1 VARSAILLQ
10 KHETSR
16 ARLRAILK
24 YILIMAAIRV
34 LLQIATTQP
43 ERNVQEVREYD
54 LSLDVDYNGLKYS
67 GKVTVDLESIG
78 DVSLNA
84 VGQQINGVTS
94 GIKRVP
100 FKHDGK
106 VLAIQ
111 TGKFSGPL
119 EIEFNTKISDNFT
132 GFYKASYGDGYI
144 LSTHLEAVQA
154 RKVFPCLDHPAYKA
168 TFRVKVRTDAN
179 LSVISNMPIESET
192 TEDGKKTTTFQK
204 TPKMSTYLLYLGV
217 GKFFQEKGR
226 HGETELYAAYAD
238 RPTGRI
244 NTGFSFEATQKVLDY
259 YESYFGIPFQ
269 LPKLHNVA
277 VPEFAYGAMEN
288 WGAITY
294 REILLHVDKD
304 TSIRAKKSV
313 AHVIAHEIAHM
324 WFGDLVTMKWWDDLW
339 LNESF
344 ATFMDYKST
353 DRAYPDW
360 KVWQDF
366 VRTSTS
372 GAMGRDSLTKTH
384 PIMANVHDP
393 EEIEE
398 LFDEISYGKGASIL
412 RMIEAYIGSE
422 NFKRGVAQYLQ
433 KFRYSNASGHDL
445 WSNLQ
450 EASGTDVSRIME
462 GWISQEGFP
471 VVKVSLTGNKLV
483 LEQERFLLTGGTS
496 KQIWP
501 IPVTMSVDGKT
512 QSLLLDKKKSEINL
526 ATTPRSIKLNVDQT
540 GFYIVQYDGKALHD
554 LVWKGRLS
562 PFDRWGLINDAKAFL
577 LSGRM
582 PFKEYLN
589 LVEKYQNEEEYLPAI
604 ELSDQLSFLY
614 QIAPSKLAETSRRF
628 HSAGLKIF
636 ETKKDD
642 NSTTLKGVIAARL
655 TLLDDAYAKSA
666 GSKFKDLAS
675 VEPDMKRSVVMGYAR
690 SSNDYDGL
698 ISRYTKSATD
708 EERLRFLEG
717 LVSFKNSELI
727 SKTLDFALSG
737 KVKRQDVRNVILY
750 ATSNPDGRTVVWQW
764 FKKNMTKLEAMY
776 AGTAQFSII
785 LREYFSIIGVS
796 LAAEVEKFLNEHKV
810 IGADIAL
817 ERLRVYDQLAKKIL
831 AGS

>member
-1 VARSAILLQ
+1 MQL
-10 KHETSR
+10 
-16 ARLRAILK
+16 
-24 YILIMAAIRV
+24 
-34 LLQIATTQP
+34 ATTKP
-43 ERNVQEVREYD
+43 EKNIQEVREYD
-54 LSLDVDYNGLKYS
+54 LFLDVDFAGLKYN
-67 GKVTVDLESIG
+67 GKVTLDLESLG
-78 DVSLNA
+78 DVSLDA
-84 VGQQINGVTS
+84 VGQQVNDVKS
-94 GIKRVP
+94 GGRKVP
-100 FKHDGK
+100 FKHNGK
-106 VLAIQ
+106 VLEIQ

-119 EIEFNTKISDNFT
+119 EIDFNGKISDNFT

-144 LSTHLEAVQA
+144 LTTHLEAVQA
-154 RKVFPCLDHPAYKA
+154 RKVLPCLDHPAYKA
-168 TFRVKVRTDAN
+168 AFKVKVRTDAN

-192 TEDGKKTTTFQK
+192 KEEGRKTVTFKK

-217 GKFFQEKGR
+217 GKFVQEKGR
-226 HGETELYAAYAD
+226 HGGTDLFAAYAD
-238 RPTGRI
+238 RPTAKI
-244 NTGFSFEATQKVLDY
+244 NTAFSFEATKKVLDY

-269 LPKLHNVA
+269 LPKLHNIA

-304 TSIRAKKSV
+304 TSVRAKKSV

-353 DRAYPDW
+353 DHAYSEW

-384 PIMANVHDP
+384 PIMAKVHDP

-471 VVKVSLTGNKLV
+471 VVKASLTGNKLV

-501 IPVTMSVDGKT
+501 IPVTMNVDGKT
-512 QSLLLDKKKSEINL
+512 QLLLLDKKMSEVNL
-526 ATTPRSIKLNVDQT
+526 PTTPKSLKINVDQT
-540 GFYIVQYDGKALHD
+540 GFYVVQYDGKALQD

-589 LVEKYQNEEEYLPAI
+589 LVETHQNEEEYLPAI

-614 QIAPSKLAETSRRF
+614 QMAPSKLAETSRKF

-642 NSTTLKGVIAARL
+642 NSTTLKGIIAARL

-666 GSKFKDLAS
+666 GSKFKDLTS

-698 ISRYTKSATD
+698 ISRYTKSTTD

-717 LVSFKNSELI
+717 LVSFKNPELI
-727 SKTLDFALSG
+727 AKTLDFALSG

-750 ATSNPDGRTVVWQW
+750 ATSNPDGRTAIWQW

-785 LREYFSIIGVS
+785 LREYFSIIGVG
-796 LAAEVEKFLNEHKV
+796 LAAEVEKFFNEHTV

-817 ERLRVYDQLAKKIL
+817 ERLRVYDQLAKRIN
-831 AGS
+831 ATS

>member
-1 VARSAILLQ
+1 
-10 KHETSR
+10 
-16 ARLRAILK
+16 
-24 YILIMAAIRV
+24 
-34 LLQIATTQP
+34 LQIATTQP
-43 ERNVQEVREYD
+43 EKNVQEVREYD
-54 LSLDVDYNGLKYS
+54 LFLDVDYTGLKYS

-94 GIKRVP
+94 GSRKVP

-119 EIEFNTKISDNFT
+119 EIEFNSKISDNFT

-168 TFRVKVRTDAN
+168 AFRVKVRTDAN
-179 LSVISNMPIESET
+179 LLVISNMPIESET
-192 TEDGKKTTTFQK
+192 TEAGKKTVTFQK

-217 GKFFQEKGR
+217 GKFVQEKGR
-226 HGETELYAAYAD
+226 HGKTELYAAYAD
-238 RPTGRI
+238 RPTGKI
-244 NTGFSFEATQKVLDY
+244 NTGFSFEATKKVLDY

-445 WSNLQ
+445 WSSLQ

-471 VVKVSLTGNKLV
+471 VVKVSLTGTKLV

-501 IPVTMSVDGKT
+501 IPVTMNVDGKT
-512 QSLLLDKKKSEINL
+512 QSLLLDKKKAEVNL
-526 ATTPRSIKLNVDQT
+526 KATPRSLKVNVDQT
-540 GFYIVQYDGKALHD
+540 GFYVVQYDGKELQD

-562 PFDRWGLINDAKAFL
+562 PFDRWGMINDAKAFI

-628 HSAGLKIF
+628 HSAGLRIF

-642 NSTTLKGVIAARL
+642 NSITLKGVIAARL

-698 ISRYTKSATD
+698 IGRYTKSATD

-717 LVSFKNSELI
+717 LVSFKNPELI
-727 SKTLDFALSG
+727 AKTLEFALSG

-750 ATSNPDGRTVVWQW
+750 ATSNPDGRTAVWQW
-764 FKKNMTKLEAMY
+764 FRKNMTKLEAMY

-785 LREYFSIIGVS
+785 LREYFSIIGVG
-796 LAAEVEKFLNEHKV
+796 LAAEVEKFFNEHKV

>member
-1 VARSAILLQ
+1 MQL
-10 KHETSR
+10 
-16 ARLRAILK
+16 
-24 YILIMAAIRV
+24 
-34 LLQIATTQP
+34 ATTQP
-43 ERNVQEVREYD
+43 EKNIQEVREYD
-54 LSLDVDYNGLKYS
+54 LFLDVDFIGLKYS
-67 GKVTVDLESIG
+67 GKVRVDLASVG
-78 DVSLNA
+78 DVSLDA
-84 VGQQINGVTS
+84 VGQQISGVNS
-94 GIKRVP
+94 GGSRVP
-100 FKHDGK
+100 FKHSGK
-106 VLAIQ
+106 VLEIQ

-119 EIEFNTKISDNFT
+119 EIEFNGKISDNFT

-144 LSTHLEAVQA
+144 LTTHLEAVQA
-154 RKVFPCLDHPAYKA
+154 RKVLPCLDHPAYKA
-168 TFRVKVRTDAN
+168 VFKVKIRTDAN

-192 TEDGKKTTTFQK
+192 KEGGKKTVTFKK

-217 GKFFQEKGR
+217 GKFVQEKGR
-226 HGETELYAAYAD
+226 HGGTDLYAAYAD
-238 RPTGRI
+238 RPTGKI
-244 NTGFSFEATQKVLDY
+244 NTGFSFEATNKVLDY

-304 TSIRAKKSV
+304 TSVRAKKSV

-353 DRAYPDW
+353 DRVYPEW

-372 GAMGRDSLTKTH
+372 GAMGRDALTKTH
-384 PIMANVHDP
+384 PIMAKVHDP

-422 NFKRGVAQYLQ
+422 NFKKGVAQYLQ
-433 KFRYSNASGHDL
+433 RFRYSNASGHDL
-445 WSNLQ
+445 WTSLQ
-450 EASGTDVSRIME
+450 EASGTEVSRIME

-471 VVKVSLTGNKLV
+471 VVKASLAGTRLM

-496 KQIWP
+496 KQTWP
-501 IPVTMSVDGKT
+501 IPVTMTVDGKT
-512 QSLLLDKKKSEINL
+512 QSLLLDNKKAEVNL
-526 ATTPRSIKLNVDQT
+526 PTTPRSLKVNVDQT
-540 GFYIVQYDGKALHD
+540 GFYVVQYDGKELQG

-562 PFDRWGLINDAKAFL
+562 PLDRWGLISDAKAFL

-582 PFKEYLN
+582 LFKEYLN
-589 LVEKYQNEEEYLPAI
+589 LIEKYQGEEEYLPAV
-604 ELSDQLSFLY
+604 EVSDQLSFLY
-614 QIAPSKLAETSRRF
+614 QIAPSKLIDINRKF
-628 HSAGLKIF
+628 HQTELKIF
-636 ETKKDD
+636 QNQKDD
-642 NSTTLKGVIAARL
+642 NSTTLKGIIAARL
-655 TLLDDAYAKSA
+655 TLLDDAYAKKA
-666 GSKFKDLAS
+666 GSKFNDLAS

-698 ISRYTKSATD
+698 IASYMKSRTD
-708 EERLRFLEG
+708 EERLRYLEG
-717 LVSFKNSELI
+717 LASFKNPELVA
-727 SKTLDFALSG
+727 KTLEFALSG

-750 ATSNPDGRTVVWQW
+750 ATANPDARTAIWQW
-764 FKKNMTKLEAMY
+764 FKKNMAKLEDMY
-776 AGTAQFSII
+776 SGTAQFSIV
-785 LREYFSIIGVS
+785 LREYFSIVGVDR
-796 LAAEVEKFLNEHKV
+796 AAEVEKFFSEHKV

-817 ERLRVYDQLAKKIL
+817 ERLRIYDQLAKKIT
-831 AGS
+831 ATV

>member
-1 VARSAILLQ
+1 
-10 KHETSR
+10 
-16 ARLRAILK
+16 
-24 YILIMAAIRV
+24 
-34 LLQIATTQP
+34 LQIATTQP
-43 ERNVQEVREYD
+43 EKNVQEVREYD
-54 LSLDVDYNGLKYS
+54 LSLDVDYIGLKYS
-67 GKVTVDLESIG
+67 GKLTVDLDSIG

-84 VGQQINGVTS
+84 VGEQINGVTS
-94 GIKRVP
+94 GSRKVP

-119 EIEFNTKISDNFT
+119 EIEFNAKISDNFT

-168 TFRVKVRTDAN
+168 AFRVKVRTDAN

-192 TEDGKKTTTFQK
+192 TEVGKKTFTFQK

-217 GKFFQEKGR
+217 GKFVQEKGR

-238 RPTGRI
+238 RPTGKI
-244 NTGFSFEATQKVLDY
+244 NTSFSFEATQKVLDY

-445 WSNLQ
+445 WTNLQ

-483 LEQERFLLTGGTS
+483 LEQERFLLAGGTS

-501 IPVTMSVDGKT
+501 IPVTMNVEGKR
-512 QSLLLDKKKSEINL
+512 QSLLLDKKKSEVNL
-526 ATTPRSIKLNVDQT
+526 ATTPKSLKINVDQT
-540 GFYIVQYDGKALHD
+540 GFYVVQYDGKALQD

-562 PFDRWGLINDAKAFL
+562 PFDRWGLINDAKSFL

-582 PFKEYLN
+582 AFKEYLI
-589 LVEKYQNEEEYLPAI
+589 LIQKYQSEEEYLPAI
-604 ELSDQLSFLY
+604 ELSDQISFLY
-614 QIAPSKLAETSRRF
+614 QIAPSKLIETSRKF

-666 GSKFKDLAS
+666 GSKFKDLAD
-675 VEPDMKRSVVMGYAR
+675 VEPDMKRSVIMGYAR

-698 ISRYTKSATD
+698 IIRYTKSTTD

-717 LVSFKNSELI
+717 LVSFKNPELI
-727 SKTLDFALSG
+727 ARTLDFALSG

-750 ATSNPDGRTVVWQW
+750 ATANPDARPVVWQW
-764 FKKNMTKLEAMY
+764 FRKNMTKLEEMY

-785 LREYFSIIGVS
+785 LREYFSIIGVG
-796 LAAEVEKFLNEHKV
+796 LAAEVEKFFSEHKV

-817 ERLRVYDQLAKKIL
+817 ERLRIYDQLAKRIN
-831 AGS
+831 ATS

>member
-1 VARSAILLQ
+1 MLVI
-10 KHETSR
+10 
-16 ARLRAILK
+16 
-24 YILIMAAIRV
+24 
-34 LLQIATTQP
+34 LQIATTQP
-43 ERNVQEVREYD
+43 EKNVQEVREYD
-54 LSLDVDYNGLKYS
+54 LLLDVDYAGLKYS

-94 GIKRVP
+94 GSRKVP

-119 EIEFNTKISDNFT
+119 EIEFSGKVSDNFT

-168 TFRVKVRTDAN
+168 AFRVRVRTEAN

-192 TEDGKKTTTFQK
+192 TEEGRKTVTFQK

-217 GKFFQEKGR
+217 GKFIQEKGR

-238 RPTGRI
+238 RPTGKI

-344 ATFMDYKST
+344 ATFMDFKST

-471 VVKVSLTGNKLV
+471 VVKASLAGNKLV

-501 IPVTMSVDGKT
+501 IPVTMNIDGKT
-512 QSLLLDKKKSEINL
+512 QSLLLDKKKSEVNIP
-526 ATTPRSIKLNVDQT
+526 ATARSIKLNVDQT
-540 GFYIVQYDGKALHD
+540 GFYVVQYDGKALQD

-562 PFDRWGLINDAKAFL
+562 SLDRWGLVNDAKAFL

-582 PFKEYLN
+582 PFKDYLN
-589 LVEKYQNEEEYLPAI
+589 LIEKYQNEEEYLPAI

-614 QIAPSKLAETSRRF
+614 QIAPSRLAETSRKF

-666 GSKFKDLAS
+666 ASKFKDLAS

-698 ISRYTKSATD
+698 ISRYTKSTTD

-717 LVSFKNSELI
+717 LVSFKNPELI
-727 SKTLDFALSG
+727 AKTLDFALSG

-750 ATSNPDGRTVVWQW
+750 AAANPDGRTAVWQW
-764 FKKNMTKLEAMY
+764 FKKSMTKLEAMY

-785 LREYFSIIGVS
+785 LREYFSIIGVG
-796 LAAEVEKFLNEHKV
+796 LAAEVERFFGEHEV

-817 ERLRVYDQLAKKIL
+817 ERLRIYDQLAERIN
-831 AGS
+831 ATP